1 MNVMGRFTLRSM
13 KANRKWT
20 AVTLIGIIIST
31 AMLSAVSTFCASFSE
46 LMRNEAIADNG
57 NWHAMISGVSVQDV
71 PVFADAGFT
80 DEISLTRDVGYARLE
95 NSKNRNKPY
104 LFIRQYGENSGKSF
118 PTELIE
124 GRMPQNDGELVLS
137 QHLEENGGIK
147 YQVGDILT
155 LDIGTRTYP
164 GAPEG
169 DTLGPNDSYFGE
181 PVLENGQ
188 YTGGEIFV
196 PEQTLTYTVVGI
208 IKRPGFESSW
218 SPGYIGITCLDEKA
232 MSPEDEV
239 TVTLLADRLKHGF
252 FEDVEALAGSVGLDN
267 SHISFNTELLRYSG
281 VMENDS
287 VQNMIYGFAAVFIAI
302 IMIAS
307 VSLIYNAFA
316 ISVSERVS
324 QLGMLASV
332 GATRFQKR
340 RSIYFEGFLLGLAGI
355 PLGLLAGIAGIS
367 ITLSALRPLMES
379 FSNFASEAGLSLY
392 VSLPSVAVAAL
403 LAALTIFVS
412 VWIPA
417 RRASKIM
424 PIDAIRQSKEVKLT
438 RKAVK
443 TSRLTRAL
451 FGFEGEIA
459 LKNLKRNRKKYRA
472 TVLSLIISL
481 ALFLTVSYYTEAM
494 SASFSSV
501 EDGINFDLAVSYANV
516 PDEEAREVNGKITA
530 LEGVTDTAAIK
541 FGDALFLPESAQL
554 TDLLRRLA
562 ASAGREGVPF
572 GVMFYC
578 PDDASFDR
586 YVRGLGGEPEEYRD
600 PGHPEII
607 LVNYGQD
614 YVDGKRTAGEIFDL
628 KPGDSLRFSS
638 SFSDMPG
645 ESGAETGVE
654 LEAGILT
661 DQRPMGVLNSSFY
674 NVSAVI
680 SREVFDSL
688 PEDMK
693 HIDSDGNPSYQQLY
707 LTADNADA
715 LETQIQELTR
725 GLSGRASVF
734 NVAAQARSERNVM
747 LVLGVF
753 IYGFIILISLICI
766 ANIFNTVTTN
776 IALRRKEFAM
786 LRSVGMTPGSFNRMI
801 RFESI
806 FYGLK
811 ALLYGLPISLAVTL
825 LLHGMQTDVFDVGF
839 SLPWASYGVAVVLI
853 FIIVGASMLYSS
865 AKVKKENIIDALK
878 ADVM

>member
-281 VMENDS
+281 IFANDS
-287 VQNMIYGFAAVFIAI
+287 AQNMIYGFAAVFIVI
-302 IMIAS
+302 IIIAS

-332 GATRFQKR
+332 GATKRQKR
-340 RSIYFEGFLLGLAGI
+340 RSVYLEGFLLGIVGI
-355 PLGLLAGIAGIS
+355 PIGILVGIAGIGV
-367 ITLSALRPLMES
+367 TLSVIRPMMES
-379 FSNFASEAGLSLY
+379 FTNLSYSGGLSLH
-392 VSLPSVAVAAL
+392 VSPLSVAAASV
-403 LAALTIFVS
+403 LAALTILVS

-424 PIDAIRQSKEVKLT
+424 PIDAIRQSKEIKLT

-443 TSRLTRAL
+443 TSRLTRVL

-459 LKNLKRNRKKYRA
+459 LKNLKRSRKKYRA

-481 ALFLTVSYYTEAM
+481 VLFLTVSYYAEEMTR
-494 SASFSSV
+494 ASGAV
-501 EDGINFDLAVSYANV
+501 ETGYNFDLAVSYTNV
-516 PDEEAREVNGKITA
+516 PHAEAMEANNKIAA
-530 LEGVTDTAAIK
+530 LEGVTEMAAREKTDGI
-541 FGDALFLPESAQL
+541 FLTENAQL
-554 TDLLRRLA
+554 SALVRRLYA
-562 ASAGREGVPF
+562 
-572 GVMFYC
+572 
-578 PDDASFDR
+578 PDGEDYSLGATLSCLDDVSFDR
-586 YVRGLGGEPEEYRD
+586 YASSLGADPQEYHD
-600 PGHPEII
+600 PDHPKMI
-607 LVNYGQD
+607 LVNYGQA
-614 YVDGKRTAGEIFDL
+614 YFDGKRAAGELLSI
-628 KPGDSLRFSS
+628 KPGDVLRFSRNTGS
-638 SFSDMPG
+638 ESAG
-645 ESGAETGVE
+645 EKSVTM
-654 LEAGILT
+654 EAGLLT
-661 DQRPMGVLNSSFY
+661 DQRPMGVLVSPLDSI
-674 NVSAVI
+674 SAVV

-688 PEDMK
+688 PDNLK
-693 HIDSDGNPSYQQLY
+693 SLDSNGNPSFQQLF
-707 LTADNADA
+707 LTCENAGA
-715 LETQIQELTR
+715 LETKIQELTQSV
-725 GLSGRASVF
+725 SGRTYVF
-734 NVAAQARSERNVM
+734 NVAAQARSERNLM
-747 LVLGVF
+747 LVLGIF

-766 ANIFNTVTTN
+766 ANIFNTVATN
-776 IALRRKEFAM
+776 VALRRREFAM
-786 LRSVGMTPGSFNRMI
+786 LRSVGMTPKSFNRMI
-801 RFESI
+801 RFESV

-811 ALLYGLPISLAVTL
+811 ALLYGLPISVAVSL
-825 LLHGMQTDVFDVGF
+825 LLYNIQSDVFEFGL
-839 SLPWASYGVAVVLI
+839 SLPWASYGVAIVLI
-853 FIIVGASMLYSS
+853 FVIVGATMLYSS
-865 AKVKKENIIDALK
+865 AKIKKENIIDALK
-878 ADVM
+878 AEIM